1 MDILFLGTGAAEG
14 FPNPFCECPS
24 CRAAR
29 REKGPALRGNS
40 ALLING
46 DLLIDVGPSVLAN
59 AIRFGV
65 SLAPVHTV
73 LLTHPHP
80 DHLYAPSFR
89 TRRCVAKTRLPLLH
103 IYGAAP
109 TMRKLAGDLKALQRR
124 RTSLQQVA
132 HLYRL
137 CFHTVRPFQS
147 WRRRQYRITTFL
159 ANHQNDRF
167 VPLLFGI
174 AERRTHLL
182 YACDTMLLPEAT
194 WQALRCHRFDAI
206 ILDEAT
212 GFQDQQVNIDHLNM
226 ENFLAHY
233 RRFTTERILKPGGL
247 FFANHL
253 AHFGNPA
260 HRELTRYLRRH
271 NIRVAYDGL
280 RVRL

>member
-40 ALLING
+40 SLLING
-46 DLLIDVGPSVLAN
+46 DLLIDVGPSVLGN

-65 SLAPVHTV
+65 SLAGVHTL
-73 LLTHPHP
+73 LLTHPHA

-89 TRRCVAKTRLPLLH
+89 ARRYVAKTRLPLLH
-103 IYGAAP
+103 IYCSRP
-109 TMRKLAGDLKALQRR
+109 SMRKLASGLQALQRR
-124 RTSLQQVA
+124 STSLLQIGG
-132 HLYRL
+132 LYRL
-137 CFHTVRPFQS
+137 RFHAVRPFQT
-147 WRRRQYRITTFL
+147 WRRRQYRITAFL

-167 VPLLFGI
+167 VPLLFAV

-194 WQALRCHRFDAI
+194 WKALRRHRFDAI

-212 GFQDQQVNIDHLNM
+212 GFQDQQVNCDHLNM
-226 ENFLAHY
+226 ENFLAHH
-233 RRFTTERILKPGGL
+233 RRFIKEGILKPRGL

-260 HRELTRYLRRH
+260 HQELTRYLRAQ